1 MNALKL
7 AFLNAWFHALLALFS
22 LVAIPALTL
31 VVVCQAPF
39 LSHQAM
45 GRFRRAISWYGFA
58 IIYVLPFPWIRFRY
72 EKEGA
77 GAPGPFLF
85 VCNHRSSCDPFLM
98 GCLPEECVQIVNT
111 WPMRLPVWGPMAR
124 LAGYLSINEMPVE
137 EFFARARRLL
147 AEGTSIV
154 AFPEGTRSRSREMGP
169 FHSSVFRLALQ
180 ENQVRDR
187 IARALTSM
195 ESAA

>member
-39 LSHQAM
+39 LSHRQAM

-98 GCLPEECVQIVNT
+98 
-111 WPMRLPVWGPMAR
+111 A
-124 LAGYLSINEMPVE
+124 AS
-137 EFFARARRLL
+137 RRN
-147 AEGTSIV
+147 
-154 AFPEGTRSRSREMGP
+154 AFRS
-169 FHSSVFRLALQ
+169 
-180 ENQVRDR
+180 
-187 IARALTSM
+187 
-195 ESAA
+195 